1 MDIYVIKTRF
11 DIITLPKVLRG
22 SSAGK
27 ESACTVRNPS
37 WFLGQENPLEN
48 G

>member
-11 DIITLPKVLRG
+11 DITTLPKVLPG

-27 ESACTVRNPS
+27 EPACPARNASLIP
-37 WFLGQENPLEN
+37 G
-48 G
+48 